1 MAIRLSGANANVE
14 QYSSIVKEGLS
25 SAAEEAGK
33 GNAAKKK
40 SAPASTV
47 AAGAAT
53 SPRKSAAIAAQM
65 LSLTV
70 AGPFRREDR
79 CRIDFRM
86 LRVRRADFRI
96 HLPD

>member
-1 MAIRLSGANANVE
+1 MAMRLSGAKANVE

-25 SAAEEAGK
+25 SAAEDAGK
-33 GNAAKKK
+33 GNADRNK
-40 SAPASTV
+40 SAPARTV
-47 AAGAAT
+47 TAGAVT
-53 SPRKSAAIAAQM
+53 NPRKFAVIAAPI

-70 AGPFRREDR
+70 AGPFSREDR

-96 HLPD
+96 HLPG